1 MDRLSVMKAFCRI
14 VERGSFAK
22 AAEDL
27 GISAGLLSRDI
38 KLLEDSLGCTLLNR
52 TTRSM
57 SLTEHGEVYY
67 EEARGLLDAFDRAEE
82 RVRSGAGSLRGTL
95 RINAPYSFGLE
106 VLSPL
111 LPSFMDRYPDLEL
124 VLAFD
129 DRVVDMVEGGYD
141 LSIRV
146 RAELPDSGLRA
157 RKIATVQQ
165 GLFASPAYLETHG
178 TPGTPEAL
186 AGHET
191 VSFLMSDAPASWAL
205 NGPGGTH
212 EHALTSKL
220 RLGSSLVLR
229 DMLIAGRGIGSL
241 PSFLSEAAEK
251 SGVLV
256 RVLPDWSQSERHVY
270 AVIAARH
277 GADSRTLAFVDHLS
291 EALRGS
297 G

>member
-1 MDRLSVMKAFCRI
+1 MKAFCRI
-14 VERGSFAK
+14 VERGSFAR

-67 EEARGLLDAFDRAEE
+67 QEARDLLLAFDRAED

-95 RINAPYSFGLE
+95 RINAPHSFGLE

-111 LPSFMDRYPDLEL
+111 LPAFMDRYPDLEL

-146 RAELPDSGLRA
+146 RAELPDSALRA
-157 RKIATVQQ
+157 RRITTVRQ
-165 GLFASPAYLETHG
+165 GLFAAPGYLDARGAPE
-178 TPGTPEAL
+178 TPEDL

-191 VSFLMSDAPASWAL
+191 VSFLMSDAPASWPL
-205 NGPGGTH
+205 SGPDGTR
-212 EHALTSKL
+212 EHSLTSKL

-241 PSFLSEAAEK
+241 PSFLSDPAEK
-251 SGVLV
+251 SGALV
-256 RVLPDWSQSERHVY
+256 RVLPDWSLPDRHVY

-291 EALRGS
+291 GSLRPTILQPT
-297 G
+297 

>member
-1 MDRLSVMKAFCRI
+1 MKAFCRI

-27 GISAGLLSRDI
+27 GVSAGLLSRDI

-67 EEARGLLDAFDRAEE
+67 EEARGLLDAFDRAED

-95 RINAPYSFGLE
+95 RINAPHSFGVD

-111 LPSFMDRYPDLEL
+111 LPGFMDRYPDLEL

-141 LSIRV
+141 VSIRV
-146 RAELPDSGLRA
+146 RAELPDSTLRV
-157 RKIATVQQ
+157 RRIATVQQ
-165 GLFASPAYLETHG
+165 GLFASLAYLKAHG
-178 TPGTPEAL
+178 TPKTPEEL

-191 VSFLMSDAPASWAL
+191 VSFLMSDAPASWPL
-205 NGPGGTH
+205 TGPGGTH
-212 EHALTSKL
+212 EHHLTSRAK
-220 RLGSSLVLR
+220 LGSSLVLR

-241 PSFLSEAAEK
+241 PSFLSEPSEK
-251 SGVLV
+251 SGALV
-256 RVLPDWSQSERHVY
+256 RVLPDWSLPERHVY

-297 G
+297 C